1 MKKIELYNILGATAK
16 RLGASDSFMKGMAL
30 DSIYTNRDTMQAEI
44 HDDRIPEILVSLSKA
59 TELTDYVWFN
69 LGAVIKLLT
78 RDENKGE

>member
-44 HDDRIPEILVSLSKA
+44 HDDRIPEIWLV
-59 TELTDYVWFN
+59 
-69 LGAVIKLLT
+69 
-78 RDENKGE
+78 